1 MISHEELL
9 QYFYNNQPNRKQ
21 LFLAEPVF
29 FHWRDKPR
37 YHAVQEQRGH
47 KNTTQASNEQ
57 SKHKKK
63 TNKNLYK
70 GVCSFY
76 IFEIEQDKQMPK
88 CLFIDQRDYS
98 FHDFVY
104 PFNRIKGIG
113 TSLTIMDLIKSV
125 PHHDVGSCLF
135 FYQQGVSDFPSVKM
149 PTMTIRCR
157 CNRDM
162 DVIPHHPPKH
172 CKLCLLESLNR
183 CRAVTNYFNYII
195 IFISN

>member
-1 MISHEELL
+1 MRNFYSIFTIISQTGNSCFWLSQCFSTGETNPDIMLFKSRGAIKTPHRL
-9 QYFYNNQPNRKQ
+9 QMSN
-21 LFLAEPVF
+21 L
-29 FHWRDKPR
+29 
-37 YHAVQEQRGH
+37 
-47 KNTTQASNEQ
+47 NT
-57 SKHKKK
+57 KKK
-63 TNKNLYK
+63 TNKT
-70 GVCSFY
+70 FY

-135 FYQQGVSDFPSVKM
+135 FYQQGVSDSPSVKM

-157 CNRDM
+157 CDRDM
-162 DVIPHHPPKH
+162 DVIPHHLPKH

-183 CRAVTNYFNYII
+183 CRAVTNYFNYMI